1 MPSGAIAAAPR
12 ARIGSCI
19 DSTTRGSRLPIKFPF
34 SRRAAPSDAWTKC
47 PTCDAQVFNK
57 QLERNQRLCPSC
69 GHHFRMSVGE
79 RIDLLLDPGSFEER
93 DAGLESVDRLGFHD
107 DRPYTDRLE
116 ASRLK
121 TGLRD
126 AVVWGIGAIDGH
138 RVAIGIFDF
147 RFMGGSMGSVVGEK
161 LARCFETALA
171 DRIPAIVVSASGGA
185 RMQEGTLALMQLA
198 KTTAP
203 LVRLDDAGVPFITV
217 LTDPTT
223 GGVLASFAS
232 LGDVILAEP
241 RALIGFAGARVA
253 SDTVGEEMPEG
264 FQSAEFLLAH
274 GFIDAVVARSDL
286 RASLSRLLRLLPVAA
301 VDDGQPASADR
312 VRGPLGAISGLAERL
327 GGAVSETIGID
338 VESPADGN
346 GTGPSSSSPSERE
359 EAR

>member
-1 MPSGAIAAAPR
+1 M
-12 ARIGSCI
+12 
-19 DSTTRGSRLPIKFPF
+19 PIKFPF
-34 SRRAAPSDAWTKC
+34 SRRTAPSDTWTKC
-47 PTCDAQVFNK
+47 PSCDAQVFNK

-69 GHHFRMSVGE
+69 GHHFRMSIGE
-79 RIDLLLDPGSFEER
+79 RIDLLLDPGSFSER
-93 DAGLESVDRLGFHD
+93 DAGLEAVDRLGFHD
-107 DRPYTDRLE
+107 DRPYLDRLE
-116 ASRLK
+116 TSRIK

-126 AVVWGIGAIDGH
+126 AVVWGTGAIEGQ

-161 LARCFETALA
+161 LARCFEAALVE
-171 DRIPAIVVSASGGA
+171 RIPAIVVSASGGA

-198 KTTAP
+198 RTTAP
-203 LVRLDDAGVPFITV
+203 LVRLDAAGIPFISV

-264 FQSAEFLLAH
+264 FQTAEFLLDH
-274 GFIDAVVARSDL
+274 GFVDAVVPRPEL
-286 RASLSRLLRLLPVAA
+286 RASLARLVKLLPVAA
-301 VDDGQPASADR
+301 VDDGQPAPVER
-312 VRGPLGAISGLAERL
+312 PWGPIGALSGFAERF

-338 VESPADGN
+338 VEQPPAGDN
-346 GTGPSSSSPSERE
+346 GRE
-359 EAR
+359 PAGDRETSR

>member
-1 MPSGAIAAAPR
+1 M
-12 ARIGSCI
+12 
-19 DSTTRGSRLPIKFPF
+19 PIKFPF

-57 QLERNQRLCPSC
+57 QLERSQRLCPSC

-79 RIDLLLDPGSFEER
+79 RIDMLLDPGTFEER
-93 DAGLESVDRLGFHD
+93 DAGLEAVDRLGFHD
-107 DRPYTDRLE
+107 DKAYVDRLE

-126 AVVWGIGAIDGH
+126 AVVWGVGDITGR

-171 DRIPAIVVSASGGA
+171 ERIPAIVVSASGGA
-185 RMQEGTLALMQLA
+185 RMQEGTLSLMQLA

-203 LVRLDDAGVPFITV
+203 LVRLDEAGIPFIAV

-241 RALIGFAGARVA
+241 KALIGFAGARVA
-253 SDTVGEEMPEG
+253 ADTVGEEMPEG
-264 FQSAEFLLAH
+264 FQTAEFLLAH
-274 GFIDAVVARSDL
+274 GFVDAVVPRPEL
-286 RASLSRLLRLLPVAA
+286 RATMGRLLRLLPVPA
-301 VDDGQPASADR
+301 VAEGLEVEPERAW
-312 VRGPLGAISGLAERL
+312 GPIGALSGLAERL
-327 GGAVSETIGID
+327 GGAVSESIGID
-338 VESPADGN
+338 VDKPQGGN
-346 GTGPSSSSPSERE
+346 GSGPAGTPAAVEPEERQ
-359 EAR
+359 

>member
-1 MPSGAIAAAPR
+1 M
-12 ARIGSCI
+12 
-19 DSTTRGSRLPIKFPF
+19 PIKFPF

-47 PTCDAQVFNK
+47 PSCDAQVFNK
-57 QLERNQRLCPSC
+57 QLERSHRVCPSC
-69 GHHFRMSVGE
+69 GHHFRMSIGE

-93 DAGLESVDRLGFHD
+93 DAGIESVDRLGFHD
-107 DRPYTDRLE
+107 DRPYAHRLE
-116 ASRLK
+116 AGRVK

-126 AVVWGIGAIDGH
+126 AVVWGIGAIDGQ

-161 LARCFETALA
+161 LARCFETALSE
-171 DRIPAIVVSASGGA
+171 RIPAIVVSASGGA
-185 RMQEGTLALMQLA
+185 RMQEGTLSLMQLA

-203 LVRLDDAGVPFITV
+203 LVRLDEAGVPFIAV

-232 LGDVILAEP
+232 LGDVVLAEP

-264 FQSAEFLLAH
+264 FQSAEFLLDH
-274 GFIDAVVARSDL
+274 GFVDAVVPRGAL
-286 RASLSRLLRLLPVAA
+286 RGALARLLRLLPVAA
-301 VDDGQPASADR
+301 ADDTMPADAER
-312 VRGPLGAISGLAERL
+312 AWGPIGALSGLAERL

-338 VESPADGN
+338 VDAETAAGGN
-346 GTGPSSSSPSERE
+346 GAGRAASTPPESRERE
-359 EAR
+359 ESR

>member
-1 MPSGAIAAAPR
+1 V
-12 ARIGSCI
+12 
-19 DSTTRGSRLPIKFPF
+19 PIKFPF

-47 PTCDAQVFNK
+47 PSCDSQVFNK
-57 QLERNQRLCPSC
+57 QLERTQRVCPSC

-93 DAGLESVDRLGFHD
+93 DAGIESVDRLGFHD
-107 DRPYTDRLE
+107 DRPYPDRLE
-116 ASRLK
+116 ASRIK

-126 AVVWGIGAIDGH
+126 AVVWGIGAIEGQ

-171 DRIPAIVVSASGGA
+171 ERIPAIVVSASGGA
-185 RMQEGTLALMQLA
+185 RMQEGTLSLMQLA

-203 LVRLDDAGVPFITV
+203 LVRLDAAGVPFIAV

-232 LGDVILAEP
+232 LGDVIVAEP
-241 RALIGFAGARVA
+241 KALIGFAGARVA
-253 SDTVGEEMPEG
+253 SDTVGEEMPAG
-264 FQSAEFLLAH
+264 FQTAEFLLAH
-274 GFIDAVVARSDL
+274 GFVDAVVPRGEL
-286 RASLSRLLRLLPVAA
+286 RTSLARLLHLLPVAA
-301 VDDGQPASADR
+301 VDDGQPLDSDR
-312 VRGPLGAISGLAERL
+312 SWGPLGALSGLAERL

-338 VESPADGN
+338 VDRTDAGGN
-346 GTGPSSSSPSERE
+346 GSEAPEAPAAVERE
-359 EAR
+359 DDR

>member
-1 MPSGAIAAAPR
+1 M
-12 ARIGSCI
+12 
-19 DSTTRGSRLPIKFPF
+19 PIKFPF

-47 PTCDAQVFNK
+47 PACDAQVFNK
-57 QLERNQRLCPSC
+57 QLERTQRVCPSC

-79 RIDLLLDPGSFEER
+79 RIDLLLDSGSFEER
-93 DAGLESVDRLGFHD
+93 DAGIESVDRLGFVD
-107 DRPYTDRLE
+107 DRPYPDRLE
-116 ASRLK
+116 ASRVK

-126 AVVWGIGAIDGH
+126 AVVWGVGAIEGQ

-171 DRIPAIVVSASGGA
+171 ERIPAIVVSASGGA

-203 LVRLDDAGVPFITV
+203 LVRLDAAGVPFFAV

-253 SDTVGEEMPEG
+253 ADTVGEDMPEG

-274 GFIDAVVARSDL
+274 GFVDGVVPRSEL
-286 RASLSRLLRLLPVAA
+286 RASLARLLRLLPVAA
-301 VDDGQPASADR
+301 VDDGQPAEADR
-312 VRGPLGAISGLAERL
+312 GWGPIGALSGLAERL
-327 GGAVSETIGID
+327 GGAVGDSIGID
-338 VESPADGN
+338 VEATDSGGN
-346 GTGPSSSSPSERE
+346 GTG
-359 EAR
+359 ARKAPTLAEHEQDR